1 MYGTHGILSM
11 NKGIAA
17 PIMTAMED
25 TMNNILR
32 VCWFIFIVCVIVLFF
47 IFDEIDVFVG
57 FTHKIL
63 FARDLFN
70 DIFVGFQFFY
80 STVVVFGRIV
90 LCRYLFTQ
98 VVDFGILFYALYT
111 AVFIDEDDENN
122 EYGKK

>member
-47 IFDEIDVFVG
+47 IF
-57 FTHKIL
+57 L
-63 FARDLFN
+63 N
-70 DIFVGFQFFY
+70 IFLK
-80 STVVVFGRIV
+80 T
-90 LCRYLFTQ
+90 YLFSFIKSVLVQ
-98 VVDFGILFYALYT
+98 NFSIFLLYLLF
-111 AVFIDEDDENN
+111 
-122 EYGKK
+122 KK